1 MLPALSNRSSMDV
14 KPETIELFQRD
25 GFVAVSAFYHSEELA
40 SIEAELDRFKR
51 ECIPELESTEVYYEV
66 KGDASSLK
74 QIQRMQQ
81 HDDCFAGL
89 MDDKPRRLA
98 EQLLGEE
105 VVPKNLQYFNKP
117 PLVGQNTPPH
127 QDGYYFMLE
136 PCRALTMWLALDE
149 VDEENGCVRY
159 VSGSH
164 REGLRPHNRTQ
175 TLGFSQ
181 GISDFGNEQD
191 KANEVICRAQ
201 PGDLL
206 AHQAMTIHRA
216 GANNSPTRSR
226 RALGF
231 IFYGVS
237 AREDAAAHK
246 AYQQKLDS
254 ELAAS
259 GKI

>member
-117 PLVGQNTPPH
+117 PLVGQNPPPH
-127 QDGYYFMLE
+127 QDGY
-136 PCRALTMWLALDE
+136 
-149 VDEENGCVRY
+149 
-159 VSGSH
+159 
-164 REGLRPHNRTQ
+164 
-175 TLGFSQ
+175 
-181 GISDFGNEQD
+181 
-191 KANEVICRAQ
+191 
-201 PGDLL
+201 
-206 AHQAMTIHRA
+206 
-216 GANNSPTRSR
+216 
-226 RALGF
+226 
-231 IFYGVS
+231 
-237 AREDAAAHK
+237 
-246 AYQQKLDS
+246 
-254 ELAAS
+254 
-259 GKI
+259 